1 MTTIITASDAP
12 ALPLLTRL
20 PEDADWPTYTGPL
33 GAARLLV
40 GASPYHLVEVCQYGG
55 KWGAFIAN
63 DPEAQDVMEYAV
75 SYESAEV
82 ALRQALG
89 CHFARVGYD
98 SVSLG
103 VALRHVLMQQLHDL
117 DDVVPVP

>member
-1 MTTIITASDAP
+1 MTTIITANDAP

-20 PEDADWPTYTGPL
+20 SEDDDWPTYTGPL
-33 GAARLLV
+33 GVARLLV
-40 GASPYHLVEVCQYGG
+40 GQSPYHLVEVCQYGG

-63 DPEAQDVMEYAV
+63 DPDAQSVMEFAV
-75 SYESAEV
+75 SYESEEI

-89 CHFARVGYD
+89 CHFARIGYD

-103 VALRHVLMQQLHDL
+103 VALRHVLMQQLTDL
-117 DDVVPVP
+117 GHSAPVS